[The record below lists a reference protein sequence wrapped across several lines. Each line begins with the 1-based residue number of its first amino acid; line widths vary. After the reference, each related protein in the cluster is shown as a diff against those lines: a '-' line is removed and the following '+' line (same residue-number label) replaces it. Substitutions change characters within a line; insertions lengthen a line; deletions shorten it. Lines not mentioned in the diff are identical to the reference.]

1 MGNQKNETGQWVK
14 AQYGQKNQ
22 GETPYEQGGA
32 CQESRDLPLT
42 VDTYETE
49 KGAIIYKGTRNLSD

>member
-1 MGNQKNETGQWVK
+1 MDRQRLKEIMQDCLHQKNETGEWFG

-32 CQESRDLPLT
+32 FQESRDFPI
-42 VDTYETE
+42 DY
-49 KGAIIYKGTRNLSD
+49 